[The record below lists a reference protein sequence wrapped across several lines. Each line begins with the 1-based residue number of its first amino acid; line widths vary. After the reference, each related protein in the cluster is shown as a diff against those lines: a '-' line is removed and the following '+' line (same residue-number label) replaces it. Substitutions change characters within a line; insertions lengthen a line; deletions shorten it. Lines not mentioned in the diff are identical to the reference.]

1 MSHMGNMT
9 ARLKPLG
16 LYSLESSTVV
26 YKELLCYAQ
35 QLETVAD
42 EIGNLLKEA
51 VVTSAEAYGI
61 EMWEQLWGVKRSD
74 MDIAKRRQ
82 AISERLALTGRSCTI
97 ADAKNFFLSLGAKAE
112 FSEDYI
118 KNRLYIHITNGSE
131 ISMNFR
137 KYISAQALEFLPAH
151 LAVFLDYRQGNW
163 NTLDKRNNTFN
174 TYDAMNYTW
183 DSLEHYE

>member
-35 QLETVAD
+35 QLEAVAD
-42 EIGNLLKEA
+42 EISNLLKESI
-51 VVTSAEAYGI
+51 VTSAEDYGI
-61 EMWEQLWGVKRSD
+61 EMWELLWGVKRSD

-82 AISERLALTGRSCTI
+82 AISERLALTGRSCTV
-97 ADAKNFFLSLGAKAE
+97 DDVKNFFLSLGAKAE
-112 FSEDYI
+112 ISEDYI

-131 ISMNFR
+131 ISMNLR

-151 LAVFLDYRQGNW
+151 LAVFLDYRLGNW
-163 NTLDKRNNTFN
+163 NTLDQKNNTFN

-183 DSLEHYE
+183 DKLEHYE